1 MEPPYTDLLF
11 KTFHSIGYFT
21 NFGFRQI
28 YLIQTELEWD
38 NRVFIKNLLL
48 F

>member
-1 MEPPYTDLLF
+1 MELPYGDFLF
-11 KTFHSIGYFT
+11 KTSNSTGYFI
-21 NFGFRQI
+21 NFGIRQI

-38 NRVFIKNLLL
+38 NTVFIKNLL

>member
-1 MEPPYTDLLF
+1 MEPPYNDLLF
-11 KTFHSIGYFT
+11 KKSHSIGCFI

-38 NRVFIKNLLL
+38 NTVFIKNLLL
-48 F
+48 L

>member
-1 MEPPYTDLLF
+1 MEAPYNDLLF
-11 KTFHSIGYFT
+11 KISHSIGCFI

-28 YLIQTELEWD
+28 YLIQTELARD
-38 NRVFIKNLLL
+38 NTIFIKNLSL